1 LLLYE
6 GLPCFF
12 WHSFWT
18 ILALSRSGFL
28 LSCGPGHGF
37 FPLPPC
43 SGCFSPFSKDVSSEI
58 ATAAPPGAFP
68 TNALSLGGR
77 CFFLGEFKV
86 SRLRFVSLPRQR
98 ILRVGDFASG
108 PRGLVCG
115 AVSRGRVLFT
125 PSDSGLFGVI
135 FGPMH
140 RSVFF
145 KDVSAGLLVFAGS
158 WQSFFVL

>member
-1 LLLYE
+1 MLLYE

-28 LSCGPGHGF
+28 LSCGLGHGF

-77 CFFLGEFKV
+77 CFFLGNSRYLVFDSFLFLGNAFCV
-86 SRLRFVSLPRQR
+86 SVTLPRDLVAWFAAPYQGVGYFLHPP
-98 ILRVGDFASG
+98 IL
-108 PRGLVCG
+108 
-115 AVSRGRVLFT
+115 
-125 PSDSGLFGVI
+125 GLFGVI
-135 FGPMH
+135 SGPMR

-145 KDVSAGLLVFAGS
+145 KDVSAGLLVFAS
-158 WQSFFVL
+158 SRQSFFVL